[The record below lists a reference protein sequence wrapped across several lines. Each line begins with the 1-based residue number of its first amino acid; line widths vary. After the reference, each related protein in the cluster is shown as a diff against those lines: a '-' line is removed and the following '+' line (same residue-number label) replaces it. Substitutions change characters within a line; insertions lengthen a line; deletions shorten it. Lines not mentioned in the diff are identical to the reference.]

1 MTATIP
7 NLWPDDIKVDV
18 LPPLAILRV
27 QASKIH
33 QLTKGVLEGAVTSVT
48 GPDDLATHRLDLI
61 AHALDN
67 RCVRVLSVTHRE
79 AFYPVVI
86 EAECYRPKT
95 VSVAALKAQ
104 AMQTLAVPILGMDAV
119 REIPLRVWPP
129 IDDWRPVAGGQ
140 DEFIRRVGEVLKS
153 KEVRAVIDSLLAL
166 SNEQNQPAE
175 EPAA

>member
-33 QLTKGVLEGAVTSVT
+33 QLTKGVLLGDIQTLT
-48 GPDDLATHRLDLI
+48 GSDGFVSHRLDLI
-61 AHALDN
+61 APTLDN
-67 RCVRVLSVTHRE
+67 RRKSVVSVTHRE

-86 EAECYRPKT
+86 EADCYRPKIQQQPIGYAG
-95 VSVAALKAQ
+95 AAMSLVIGA
-104 AMQTLAVPILGMDAV
+104 PEWPDAK
-119 REIPLRVWPP
+119 
-129 IDDWRPVAGGQ
+129 DWRPIADSQ
-140 DEFIRRVGEVLKS
+140 EEFLRRVGEVLKS

-166 SNEQNQPAE
+166 SNEKNQPAE

>member
-18 LPPLAILRV
+18 LPPLVILRA

-33 QLTKGVLEGAVTSVT
+33 QLTKGVLLGEVTSTEDSDGFV
-48 GPDDLATHRLDLI
+48 THRLDLI
-61 AHALDN
+61 APALDN
-67 RCVRVLSVTHRE
+67 RRARILSVTHRE
-79 AFYPVVI
+79 GFYPVVI
-86 EAECYRPKT
+86 EAECFRPKAPPRPRSRPAGEVT
-95 VSVAALKAQ
+95 SRFF
-104 AMQTLAVPILGMDAV
+104 GSS
-119 REIPLRVWPP
+119 EWPDP
-129 IDDWRPVAGGQ
+129 KDWRPIGGGQ

-166 SNEQNQPAE
+166 SNEKNQPAE

>member
-7 NLWPDDIKVDV
+7 SLWPDDIKVDV

-33 QLTKGVLEGAVTSVT
+33 QLTKGVLLGDIQTVT
-48 GPDDLATHRLDLI
+48 GSDGFVSHRLDLI
-61 AHALDN
+61 APALDK
-67 RCVRVLSVTHRE
+67 RRKSIVSVTHRE

-86 EAECYRPKT
+86 EADCFRPK
-95 VSVAALKAQ
+95 VQPSPAGYAGAAMNL
-104 AMQTLAVPILGMDAV
+104 VIGSSEWPDAN
-119 REIPLRVWPP
+119 
-129 IDDWRPVAGGQ
+129 DWRPIADGQ

-166 SNEQNQPAE
+166 SNEKNQPAE